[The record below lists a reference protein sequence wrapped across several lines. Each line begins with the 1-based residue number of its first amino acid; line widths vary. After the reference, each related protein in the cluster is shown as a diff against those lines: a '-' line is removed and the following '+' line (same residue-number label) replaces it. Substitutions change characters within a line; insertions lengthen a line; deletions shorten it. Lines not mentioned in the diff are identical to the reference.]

1 MTDCDNASCV
11 CSHWLLVSLKN
22 AASRASSSVAG
33 GAGVEEGCHGYSVLA
48 TTSARP
54 EDQIRS
60 DLLRPL
66 HPFYRTEQSYVPFP

>member
-33 GAGVEEGCHGYSVLA
+33 GAGAEEGCGDDDVSA
-48 TTSARP
+48 TTSARSQ
-54 EDQIRS
+54 DQIHS
-60 DLLRPL
+60 DLPLRR
-66 HPFYRTEQSYVPFP
+66 HPSYQTGQSYVPFP